1 MAVLAPLVLR
11 ARPIILVVD
20 DDRMIRAMSREALE
34 EEGYDVVEA
43 ADGAEAMDL
52 FEKRRPDLLMLDV
65 EMPGRDGISVCRELR
80 ERYPEDPTP
89 ILIVTAADGRG
100 AIDGAYDAG
109 ATDFASKPL
118 NWALLQHRVRFLLR
132 ASRALRELHRSEG
145 LLAEAQ
151 RLAGLGHWSWNAETD
166 EMSWSDEIY
175 RIFGLAVGGIE
186 PNVRN
191 WWDRIH
197 PDDRDSL
204 RERVA
209 SLGSD
214 GSFSVEHRVLVGGE
228 TVKHVLQQAE
238 ASNDGTDSG
247 AWLVGTLQDITE
259 RRRAQDEIRYL
270 ANFDGLTGLANR
282 RHFVESLDQ
291 ALELARVEDSKL
303 ALLYLDLDRFK
314 RINDSLGHAEGDDAL
329 RQVSEVLRRHVRSSD
344 VVARLGSG
352 DQSSAVSRL
361 GGDEFTILLYGIP
374 TVETAGE
381 VARRILRDLPESV
394 SVGPD
399 SIAPTGSIGIAVF
412 PSDGEDAAALM
423 KSADTAMYHAKEAGR
438 NSYQF
443 FCPTMS
449 QKSLRKLQ
457 VESALRGALDR
468 DELELHYQ
476 PRIDLQ
482 TGVPV
487 AMEALLRWTDPELGK
502 VSPVEAL
509 AVAAESDLID
519 RICVWNFET
528 ACAQIRSW
536 CEQGHTPLPVAVNVP
551 PKQVA
556 SGELC
561 ELVTRVL
568 RETGVPP
575 ALLEIEITE
584 HALLQNDE
592 TVALTLRELR
602 AIGIQVALD
611 DFGTGYSSL
620 SYLTRLPASIL
631 KLDRSFVLE
640 ADFTPGGVICCVI
653 AMAKGLGM
661 CVVAEGVDDKEQA
674 SALRELGCDELQGF
688 LVSPAVDGDQAIGFL
703 EAAAERRSLLP

>member
-11 ARPIILVVD
+11 ERPIILVVD
-20 DDRMIRAMSREALE
+20 DDRMIRAMSRDALE
-34 EEGYDVVEA
+34 EAGYEVVEA
-43 ADGAEAMDL
+43 CDGAEALDR
-52 FEKRRPDLLMLDV
+52 FEQQRPDLLMLDV

-80 ERYPEDPTP
+80 ERYPDDPTP
-89 ILIVTAADGRG
+89 ILIVTAADGRSS
-100 AIDGAYDAG
+100 IDQAYDAG
-109 ATDFASKPL
+109 ATDSAGKPL
-118 NWALLQHRVRFLLR
+118 NWVLLLHRVRFLLR

-145 LLAEAQ
+145 LLAEGQ
-151 RLAGLGHWSWNAETD
+151 RLAGLGHWSWNAESG

-175 RIFGLAVGGIE
+175 RIFGLEVGGIE

-197 PDDRDSL
+197 PDDRGPL
-204 RERVA
+204 REQVA
-209 SLGSD
+209 ALGSE
-214 GSFSVEHRVLVGGE
+214 GRFSTEHRVLVGGD
-228 TVKHVLQQAE
+228 TVKHALQQAE
-238 ASNDGTDSG
+238 ASNDGTGSG
-247 AWLVGTLQDITE
+247 TWLVGTLQDITE
-259 RRRAQDEIRYL
+259 RRRAQEEIRYL

-282 RHFVESLDQ
+282 RYFVDSLNQ
-291 ALELARVEDSKL
+291 ALDVARADDSKL
-303 ALLYLDLDRFK
+303 ALIYLDLDRFK

-399 SIAPTGSIGIAVF
+399 GFAPTGSIGIAVF
-412 PSDGEDAAALM
+412 PSDGEDADALM
-423 KSADTAMYHAKEAGR
+423 KRADTAMYHAKEAGR

-449 QKSLRKLQ
+449 QASLRKLR
-457 VESALRGALDR
+457 VESALRDALDHGG
-468 DELELHYQ
+468 LELHYQ

-519 RICVWNFET
+519 RIGIWNFET
-528 ACAQIRSW
+528 ACAQIRTW
-536 CEQGHTPLPVAVNVP
+536 REQGYRPLPVAVTSLPSRSRPVSSASSSRGCCARPGWSRPCSRSRSPSTRCSRTTRRWRSRFASSGRSGSRSPSTTSVP
-551 PKQVA
+551 A
-556 SGELC
+556 
-561 ELVTRVL
+561 TR
-568 RETGVPP
+568 P
-575 ALLEIEITE
+575 
-584 HALLQNDE
+584 
-592 TVALTLRELR
+592 
-602 AIGIQVALD
+602 
-611 DFGTGYSSL
+611 
-620 SYLTRLPASIL
+620 
-631 KLDRSFVLE
+631 
-640 ADFTPGGVICCVI
+640 
-653 AMAKGLGM
+653 
-661 CVVAEGVDDKEQA
+661 
-674 SALRELGCDELQGF
+674 
-688 LVSPAVDGDQAIGFL
+688 SPI
-703 EAAAERRSLLP
+703 